1 MTVDFPILGIKA
13 LMKKITI
20 ALLAMFLVGCA
31 QLNPDLVVQKDID
44 LRQYAGTW
52 YEQARLP
59 NRFQSKCV
67 GDVQADYV
75 LQEEGSLQVTNQCR
89 LQDGSVEVAVG
100 EGRLAGGDSTSKLEV
115 RFAPS
120 WLSWLPMVWGDYWI
134 IQLQG
139 DYQYSLV
146 GTPNREYLWV
156 LSRDKEGDKE
166 TVQVLLEYAAEQGF
180 DTSTVVMAP

>member
-1 MTVDFPILGIKA
+1 
-13 LMKKITI
+13 MKKITT
-20 ALLAMFLVGCA
+20 ALLALLLAGCA
-31 QLNPDLVVQKDID
+31 QSNPDLVVQKDVD
-44 LRQYAGTW
+44 LSKYAGTW

-75 LQEEGSLQVTNQCR
+75 LQEGGVLQVTNQCR
-89 LQDGSVEVAVG
+89 LEDGSVEVAVG

-146 GTPNREYLWV
+146 GTPNREFLWV

-166 TVQVLLEYAAEQGF
+166 TVQELLEFAEEQGF
-180 DTSTVVMAP
+180 DISNVVTAH

>member
-1 MTVDFPILGIKA
+1 
-13 LMKKITI
+13 MKKSTS
-20 ALLAMFLVGCA
+20 ALLVMLLAGCA
-31 QLNPDLVVQKDID
+31 QPNPDLAVQKDVD
-44 LRQYAGTW
+44 LRQYTGTW

-75 LQEEGSLQVTNQCR
+75 LQDGAVIQVTNQCR
-89 LQDGSVEVAVG
+89 LADGSVEVAVG
-100 EGRLAGGDSTSKLEV
+100 EGRLAGGGSTSKLEV

-156 LSRDKEGDKE
+156 LSRNKEGDKE
-166 TVQVLLEYAAEQGF
+166 TVHKMLEYAAEQGF
-180 DTSTVVMAP
+180 DTRNVVMTP

>member
-1 MTVDFPILGIKA
+1 
-13 LMKKITI
+13 MKKS
-20 ALLAMFLVGCA
+20 ASFLLVMLLAGCA
-31 QLNPDLVVQKDID
+31 QPNPDLVVQKDVD
-44 LRQYAGTW
+44 LSKYAGTW

-59 NRFQSKCV
+59 NRFQSKCA

-75 LQEEGSLQVTNQCR
+75 LQGGSVLQVTNQCR
-89 LQDGSVEVAVG
+89 LQDGSVEVAIG

-134 IQLQG
+134 IQLQD

-156 LSRDKEGDKE
+156 LSRDKEGNKAK
-166 TVQVLLEYAAEQGF
+166 VQALLEFAEEQGF
-180 DTSTVVMAP
+180 DTSNVVTAP